1 MTHGYASILA
11 LVVLLP
17 SAAPQFVV
25 EVLES
30 TEKGQRPVVICEA
43 TGANFGTDVFSFGP
57 GSVGCAVPSIPGDA
71 CRNVLNPL
79 VNSTLSCDNYF
90 ALVPRG
96 NCSFSEKAYYVQHAF
111 PIHFTALI
119 VYNHP
124 GQQPIPMSGGKF
136 SDLVDIPVVMVDHAC
151 MINTERYSAEK
162 GYLCVVKAKP
172 AIGHFDLEKYLVPFG
187 AVVLFCFIILLIP
200 MDGILGHLLES
211 HGVKATS
218 VRTLRNAKTVYTVEP
233 VSTCEFCTE
242 GIFASDHD
250 FFIHTWKSH
259 IREGDELKS
268 IRRPYKMIL
277 DIHVEEGT
285 DGVSVNFDAPLA
297 AGSYKVL
304 KLYKSR
310 CS

>member
-200 MDGILGHLLES
+200 MVIHCCRKRRRKARQGIWRPNLKKQPPTSKFKKGITQNLEPS
-211 HGVKATS
+211 VWSTS
-218 VRTLRNAKTVYTVEP
+218 
-233 VSTCEFCTE
+233 
-242 GIFASDHD
+242 
-250 FFIHTWKSH
+250 
-259 IREGDELKS
+259 
-268 IRRPYKMIL
+268 
-277 DIHVEEGT
+277 
-285 DGVSVNFDAPLA
+285 
-297 AGSYKVL
+297 
-304 KLYKSR
+304 
-310 CS
+310 

>member
-71 CRNVLNPL
+71 CRNNPL

-200 MDGILGHLLES
+200 MVIHCCRKRRR
-211 HGVKATS
+211 KA
-218 VRTLRNAKTVYTVEP
+218 RQ
-233 VSTCEFCTE
+233 E